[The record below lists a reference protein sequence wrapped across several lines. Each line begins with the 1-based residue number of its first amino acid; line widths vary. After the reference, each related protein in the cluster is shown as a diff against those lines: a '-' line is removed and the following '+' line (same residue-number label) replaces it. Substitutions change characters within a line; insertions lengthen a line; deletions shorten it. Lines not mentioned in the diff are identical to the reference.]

1 MHEELKKVISQA
13 INTRFEVE
21 QKLIQQAWEDDK
33 FKQELLSNPKAVF
46 ARELG
51 EELPNNLEIEVA
63 QETENKV
70 YLVIPNNPESAV
82 IAEGELSEEAL
93 EAVAGGICIFFSK
106 RFNLKFD
113 YEDDKRKAKLRN
125 ANDLV

>member
-1 MHEELKKVISQA
+1 MHEELKKALSQA
-13 INTRFEVE
+13 MSARFEVE
-21 QKLIQQAWEDDK
+21 NKLIHRAWEDK
-33 FKQELLSNPKAVF
+33 VFKQELLSNPKAVF

-51 EELPNNLEIEVA
+51 EELPNTLEIEVL

-70 YLVIPNNPESAV
+70 YLVIPNNPDPA
-82 IAEGELSEEAL
+82 ITIEGELSEEAL
-93 EAVAGGICIFFSK
+93 EAVAGGICILFSK

-113 YEDDKRKAKLRN
+113 YTDDKRKVRLRN